1 MKRVKNPIV
10 VGKKIECMLGILFL
24 LLPVLFVMAVF
35 LHDIWCG
42 GYWLNDLQDVLNDN
56 SSVCVG
62 LLAIAGAYLV
72 KDSFRYLFTAAN
84 NDEKGKIQF
93 KDDKNSE
100 SSK

>member
-10 VGKKIECMLGILFL
+10 VGKKIECVLGILFL
-24 LLPVLFVMAVF
+24 LLPVLNVIAFF
-35 LHDIWCG
+35 LQDILDDLY
-42 GYWLNDLQDVLNDN
+42 YWLDYD
-56 SSVCVG
+56 SFYG

-72 KDSFRYLFTAAN
+72 KDSFRYLFIAAN

-100 SSK
+100 DSK